1 MLPSRRTF
9 EADKQQLQL
18 LNGRLAQYL
27 TRTQQLE
34 RENACLLA
42 EINQLRQAQVVER
55 EPQYKAEV
63 RELRRAME
71 RVALEKSRAEM
82 EREKLCRELQ
92 TVRSLCSQQ
101 SDACRDIGGEL
112 HGREKE
118 LRAAHHNN
126 ALLQQRL
133 VELQREYALLEET
146 HRQQM
151 GQLRRQV
158 DSQVNSMV
166 ITQNYHGPPAASMED
181 VEEYARG
188 MSESWTQTLE
198 MYQQKVQEMEQ
209 AIQEDQAMLDNLQ
222 REKMLHTA
230 QLDKLRM
237 DAEKQGQQ
245 QMRLEEQLLHMQ
257 EKFSQDEGEYQMI
270 IDQLERE
277 RNAMAE
283 AIAQRTQEHQ
293 HLLRVKMD
301 LGMEVA
307 AYRALLEGERV
318 GLQDAHRKMSELQ
331 RERTIDIKMAGQ
343 RYAPRT
349 SVASRQR
356 MDVRFTPST
365 SIMRRSPV
373 VSSGSSSPSRVIP
386 ISLAQHQSPACRRDM
401 ISFTKSR
408 ATTSSTVP
416 KEQVKIQSPTSVEK
430 TKKIELVSKVESQSP
445 TSVEKTKKIELVSKV
460 EIQSPTSAEKTKKF
474 ELLSKVEN
482 QSPTSVE
489 KTKKIELVSKV
500 ESQSPTSVEKTK
512 TFELVSKVESQSPTS
527 AEKTK
532 KIELVSKVESQS
544 SSTKSSVE
552 NTSGRV
558 VSPPRRNR
566 KKKTKME
573 KAMVEV
579 DEPDMRESERK
590 DKGKIETS
598 STRKAFHDN
607 VSVEDIIETVIKP
620 AGLEAEVC
628 SSGEPKITYHVEKS
642 QQGDGSMKTQIVL
655 QSKVEEEVDVSEE
668 SALNQLLSQGLKKVS
683 LEDIEDTATGSMIRN
698 LLSGLQGEGKSV
710 NVEIIEQ
717 PVESYDEVHEES
729 RSGFYEPSAY
739 FQIEEM
745 KEDTQDDDAVIKS
758 KVRSVRVQEES
769 ERSFHFS
776 RDREPAEYFVSTPD
790 DNLSEPE
797 EGYGITS
804 YGHYGMVDDLSD
816 ERYYQDDG
824 VPQSRSIHKENKYR
838 LTSDRP
844 FLTES
849 IPECIMEE
857 EIRVSPVVQES
868 MLEFLREDSLEPK
881 EQFKGALEKIQGSV
895 SGPLRE
901 ELAFFTKVS
910 SQSPQNVAVKKV
922 QKSSDGGTTTIVAEL
937 NVSQTL
943 EDSGLLD
950 EDDLSEEQIMAA
962 LSSSDFGN
970 VLQGVSGEGY
980 SLRFSKEQHV
990 VIDDEREGES
1000 SSLVAGRRIKPS
1012 EMEGHSSRSDQE

>member
-430 TKKIELVSKVESQSP
+430 TKKIELV
-445 TSVEKTKKIELVSKV
+445 
-460 EIQSPTSAEKTKKF
+460 
-474 ELLSKVEN
+474 SKVEN

>member
-18 LNGRLAQYL
+18 LNGRLTQYL

-151 GQLRRQV
+151 GQLRHQV

-166 ITQNYHGPPAASMED
+166 ITQSYHGPPAASMED

-209 AIQEDQAMLDNLQ
+209 AIQEDQAMLDDLQ
-222 REKMLHTA
+222 REKMLHTT
-230 QLDKLRM
+230 QLDKLQM

-283 AIAQRTQEHQ
+283 AIGQRTQEHQ

-349 SVASRQR
+349 SAASRQR

-373 VSSGSSSPSRVIP
+373 VPSGSTSPSRVIP

-408 ATTSSTVP
+408 AATSSTVP
-416 KEQVKIQSPTSVEK
+416 KEQEKIQSQSPTSVEKTKKIELGSKVESQSPTSAEKTKKIELVSKVESQSPTSAEK

-460 EIQSPTSAEKTKKF
+460 E
-474 ELLSKVEN
+474 
-482 QSPTSVE
+482 
-489 KTKKIELVSKV
+489 
-500 ESQSPTSVEKTK
+500 
-512 TFELVSKVESQSPTS
+512 
-527 AEKTK
+527 
-532 KIELVSKVESQS
+532 SQS

-558 VSPPRRNR
+558 LSPPRRNR

-573 KAMVEV
+573 KPMAEV

-590 DKGKIETS
+590 DKGKIETT

-717 PVESYDEVHEES
+717 PVESYDEVSEES
-729 RSGFYEPSAY
+729 RSVFYEPSAY

-745 KEDTQDDDAVIKS
+745 KEDTQVDDAAIKS
-758 KVRSVRVQEES
+758 KVRSVRVQEER
-769 ERSFHFS
+769 EKSFHFS

-849 IPECIMEE
+849 IPECIIEE

-881 EQFKGALEKIQGSV
+881 EQIKGALEKLQGSV

-901 ELAFFTKVS
+901 ELAFLTKVS

-950 EDDLSEEQIMAA
+950 EDDLSEQQIMAA

-990 VIDDEREGES
+990 VIDDDFDGEREGES

>member
-445 TSVEKTKKIELVSKV
+445 TSVEKTKKIELV
-460 EIQSPTSAEKTKKF
+460 
-474 ELLSKVEN
+474 SKVEN

>member
-445 TSVEKTKKIELVSKV
+445 TLVEKTKKV
-460 EIQSPTSAEKTKKF
+460 
-474 ELLSKVEN
+474 
-482 QSPTSVE
+482 
-489 KTKKIELVSKV
+489 ELVSKV
-500 ESQSPTSVEKTK
+500 ESQSPTSV
-512 TFELVSKVESQSPTS
+512 
-527 AEKTK
+527 EKTK

>member
-445 TSVEKTKKIELVSKV
+445 TSV
-460 EIQSPTSAEKTKKF
+460 
-474 ELLSKVEN
+474 
-482 QSPTSVE
+482 
-489 KTKKIELVSKV
+489 
-500 ESQSPTSVEKTK
+500 
-512 TFELVSKVESQSPTS
+512 
-527 AEKTK
+527 EKTK

>member
-445 TSVEKTKKIELVSKV
+445 TLVEKTKKVELVSKVESQSPTSVEKTKKIELVSKV

-482 QSPTSVE
+482 QSPTSV
-489 KTKKIELVSKV
+489 
-500 ESQSPTSVEKTK
+500 
-512 TFELVSKVESQSPTS
+512 
-527 AEKTK
+527 EKTK

>member
-416 KEQVKIQSPTSVEK
+416 KEQVKI
-430 TKKIELVSKVESQSP
+430 
-445 TSVEKTKKIELVSKV
+445 
-460 EIQSPTSAEKTKKF
+460 
-474 ELLSKVEN
+474 

>member
-445 TSVEKTKKIELVSKV
+445 TLVEKTKKV
-460 EIQSPTSAEKTKKF
+460 
-474 ELLSKVEN
+474 
-482 QSPTSVE
+482 
-489 KTKKIELVSKV
+489 ELVSKV

-512 TFELVSKVESQSPTS
+512 KIELVSKVESQSPTS

>member
-18 LNGRLAQYL
+18 LNGRLTQYL

-151 GQLRRQV
+151 GQLRHQV

-166 ITQNYHGPPAASMED
+166 ITQSYHGPPAASMED

-209 AIQEDQAMLDNLQ
+209 AIQEDQAMLDDLQ
-222 REKMLHTA
+222 REKMLHTT
-230 QLDKLRM
+230 QLDKLQM

-283 AIAQRTQEHQ
+283 AIGQRTQEHQ

-349 SVASRQR
+349 SAASRQR

-373 VSSGSSSPSRVIP
+373 VPSGSTSPSRVIP

-408 ATTSSTVP
+408 AATSSTVP
-416 KEQVKIQSPTSVEK
+416 KEQEKIQSQSPTSVEKTKKFELLSKVESQSPTSAEKTKKIELGSKVESQSPTSAEKTKKIELVSKVESQSPTSAEK

-460 EIQSPTSAEKTKKF
+460 E
-474 ELLSKVEN
+474 
-482 QSPTSVE
+482 
-489 KTKKIELVSKV
+489 
-500 ESQSPTSVEKTK
+500 
-512 TFELVSKVESQSPTS
+512 
-527 AEKTK
+527 
-532 KIELVSKVESQS
+532 SQS

-558 VSPPRRNR
+558 LSPPRRNR

-573 KAMVEV
+573 KPMAEV

-590 DKGKIETS
+590 DKGKIETT

-717 PVESYDEVHEES
+717 PVESYDEVSEES
-729 RSGFYEPSAY
+729 RSVFYEPSAY

-745 KEDTQDDDAVIKS
+745 KEDTQVDDAAIKS
-758 KVRSVRVQEES
+758 KVRSVRVQEER
-769 ERSFHFS
+769 EKSFHFS

-849 IPECIMEE
+849 IPECIIEE

-881 EQFKGALEKIQGSV
+881 EQIKGALEKLQGSV

-901 ELAFFTKVS
+901 ELAFLTKVS

-950 EDDLSEEQIMAA
+950 EDDLSEQQIMAA

-990 VIDDEREGES
+990 VIDDDFDGEREGES

>member
-416 KEQVKIQSPTSVEK
+416 KEQVKI
-430 TKKIELVSKVESQSP
+430 QSP

>member
-1 MLPSRRTF
+1 MTSHLRARTTSEKNTRTRVGFYPFPIIFDTTMLPSRRTF

-42 EINQLRQAQVVER
+42 EINHLRQAQVVER

-82 EREKLCRELQ
+82 EREKLCRDLQ

-166 ITQNYHGPPAASMED
+166 ITQSYHGPPAASMED

-209 AIQEDQAMLDNLQ
+209 AIQEDQAMLDDLQ
-222 REKMLHTA
+222 REKMLHTT

-349 SVASRQR
+349 SAASRQR

-373 VSSGSSSPSRVIP
+373 VPSGSTSPSRVIP

-408 ATTSSTVP
+408 AAISSTVP
-416 KEQVKIQSPTSVEK
+416 KEQEKIQSQSPTSVEKTKTFELASKVESQSPTSAEK

-445 TSVEKTKKIELVSKV
+445 TAAEKTKKI
-460 EIQSPTSAEKTKKF
+460 
-474 ELLSKVEN
+474 
-482 QSPTSVE
+482 
-489 KTKKIELVSKV
+489 
-500 ESQSPTSVEKTK
+500 
-512 TFELVSKVESQSPTS
+512 ELVSKVESQSPTS

-552 NTSGRV
+552 NTSGQV
-558 VSPPRRNR
+558 LSPPRRNR

-573 KAMVEV
+573 KPMAEV
-579 DEPDMRESERK
+579 DGPDMRESERK
-590 DKGKIETS
+590 DKGKFEST
-598 STRKAFHDN
+598 STRKAFDDN
-607 VSVEDIIETVIKP
+607 MSVEDIIETVIKP

-642 QQGDGSMKTQIVL
+642 QQDDGSMKTQIVL

-717 PVESYDEVHEES
+717 PVESYDEVSEES

-745 KEDTQDDDAVIKS
+745 KEDTQVDDAAIKS

-769 ERSFHFS
+769 EKSFHFS

-849 IPECIMEE
+849 IPECIIEE
-857 EIRVSPVVQES
+857 EVRVSPVVQES

-881 EQFKGALEKIQGSV
+881 EQIKGALEKLQGSV

-901 ELAFFTKVS
+901 ELAFLTKVS
-910 SQSPQNVAVKKV
+910 SQSPQNVSVKKV

-950 EDDLSEEQIMAA
+950 EDDLSKEQIMAA
-962 LSSSDFGN
+962 LSSPDFGN

-990 VIDDEREGES
+990 VIDDERDGES
-1000 SSLVAGRRIKPS
+1000 SSLFGGRRIQPS

>member
-445 TSVEKTKKIELVSKV
+445 TLVEKTKKVELV
-460 EIQSPTSAEKTKKF
+460 
-474 ELLSKVEN
+474 SKVEN

>member
-430 TKKIELVSKVESQSP
+430 TKKIELVSKVE
-445 TSVEKTKKIELVSKV
+445 
-460 EIQSPTSAEKTKKF
+460 
-474 ELLSKVEN
+474 N
-482 QSPTSVE
+482 QSPTSV
-489 KTKKIELVSKV
+489 
-500 ESQSPTSVEKTK
+500 
-512 TFELVSKVESQSPTS
+512 
-527 AEKTK
+527 EKTK

>member
-416 KEQVKIQSPTSVEK
+416 KEQVKIQSPTSV
-430 TKKIELVSKVESQSP
+430 
-445 TSVEKTKKIELVSKV
+445 
-460 EIQSPTSAEKTKKF
+460 
-474 ELLSKVEN
+474 
-482 QSPTSVE
+482 
-489 KTKKIELVSKV
+489 
-500 ESQSPTSVEKTK
+500 
-512 TFELVSKVESQSPTS
+512 
-527 AEKTK
+527 EKTK

>member
-430 TKKIELVSKVESQSP
+430 TKKIELVSKVE
-445 TSVEKTKKIELVSKV
+445 
-460 EIQSPTSAEKTKKF
+460 
-474 ELLSKVEN
+474 N

-489 KTKKIELVSKV
+489 KTKKI
-500 ESQSPTSVEKTK
+500 
-512 TFELVSKVESQSPTS
+512 ELVSKVESQSPTS

>member
-430 TKKIELVSKVESQSP
+430 TKKIELVSKVES
-445 TSVEKTKKIELVSKV
+445 
-460 EIQSPTSAEKTKKF
+460 
-474 ELLSKVEN
+474 

>member
-430 TKKIELVSKVESQSP
+430 TKKI
-445 TSVEKTKKIELVSKV
+445 
-460 EIQSPTSAEKTKKF
+460 
-474 ELLSKVEN
+474 
-482 QSPTSVE
+482 
-489 KTKKIELVSKV
+489 
-500 ESQSPTSVEKTK
+500 
-512 TFELVSKVESQSPTS
+512 ELVSKVESQSPTS

>member
-445 TSVEKTKKIELVSKV
+445 TLVEKTKKV
-460 EIQSPTSAEKTKKF
+460 
-474 ELLSKVEN
+474 
-482 QSPTSVE
+482 
-489 KTKKIELVSKV
+489 ELVSKV

>member
-18 LNGRLAQYL
+18 LNGRLTQYL

-151 GQLRRQV
+151 GQLRHQV

-166 ITQNYHGPPAASMED
+166 ITQSYHGPPAASMED

-209 AIQEDQAMLDNLQ
+209 AIQEDQAMLDDLQ
-222 REKMLHTA
+222 REKMLHTT
-230 QLDKLRM
+230 QLDKLQM

-283 AIAQRTQEHQ
+283 AIGQRTQEHQ

-349 SVASRQR
+349 SAASRQR

-373 VSSGSSSPSRVIP
+373 VPSGSTSPSRVIP

-408 ATTSSTVP
+408 AATSSTVP
-416 KEQVKIQSPTSVEK
+416 KEQEKIQ
-430 TKKIELVSKVESQSP
+430 SQSP
-445 TSVEKTKKIELVSKV
+445 TSV
-460 EIQSPTSAEKTKKF
+460 EKTKKF
-474 ELLSKVEN
+474 ELLSKVES
-482 QSPTSVE
+482 QSPTSAE
-489 KTKKIELVSKV
+489 KTKKIELGSKV
-500 ESQSPTSVEKTK
+500 ESQSPTSAEKTK
-512 TFELVSKVESQSPTS
+512 KIELVSKVESQSPTS

-558 VSPPRRNR
+558 LSPPRRNR

-573 KAMVEV
+573 KPMAEV

-590 DKGKIETS
+590 DKGKIETT

-717 PVESYDEVHEES
+717 PVESYDEVSEES
-729 RSGFYEPSAY
+729 RSVFYEPSAY

-745 KEDTQDDDAVIKS
+745 KEDTQVDDAAIKS
-758 KVRSVRVQEES
+758 KVRSVRVQEER
-769 ERSFHFS
+769 EKSFHFS

-849 IPECIMEE
+849 IPECIIEE

-881 EQFKGALEKIQGSV
+881 EQIKGALEKLQGSV

-901 ELAFFTKVS
+901 ELAFLTKVS

-950 EDDLSEEQIMAA
+950 EDDLSEQQIMAA

-990 VIDDEREGES
+990 VIDDDFDGEREGES

>member
-445 TSVEKTKKIELVSKV
+445 TLVEKTKKVELVSKVESQSPTSVEKTKKIELVSKV

-474 ELLSKVEN
+474 ELL
-482 QSPTSVE
+482 
-489 KTKKIELVSKV
+489 
-500 ESQSPTSVEKTK
+500 
-512 TFELVSKVESQSPTS
+512 SKVESQSPTS

>member
-430 TKKIELVSKVESQSP
+430 TKKIELVSKVE
-445 TSVEKTKKIELVSKV
+445 
-460 EIQSPTSAEKTKKF
+460 IQSPTSAEKTKKF

-482 QSPTSVE
+482 QSPTSV
-489 KTKKIELVSKV
+489 
-500 ESQSPTSVEKTK
+500 
-512 TFELVSKVESQSPTS
+512 
-527 AEKTK
+527 EKTK

>member
-445 TSVEKTKKIELVSKV
+445 TSVEKTKKI
-460 EIQSPTSAEKTKKF
+460 
-474 ELLSKVEN
+474 
-482 QSPTSVE
+482 
-489 KTKKIELVSKV
+489 
-500 ESQSPTSVEKTK
+500 
-512 TFELVSKVESQSPTS
+512 ELVSKVESQSPTS

>member
-445 TSVEKTKKIELVSKV
+445 TLVEKTKKVELVSKV
-460 EIQSPTSAEKTKKF
+460 ES
-474 ELLSKVEN
+474 

>member
-430 TKKIELVSKVESQSP
+430 TKKIELVSKVE
-445 TSVEKTKKIELVSKV
+445 
-460 EIQSPTSAEKTKKF
+460 IQSPTSAEKTKKF
-474 ELLSKVEN
+474 ELL
-482 QSPTSVE
+482 
-489 KTKKIELVSKV
+489 
-500 ESQSPTSVEKTK
+500 
-512 TFELVSKVESQSPTS
+512 SKVESQSPTS

>member
-445 TSVEKTKKIELVSKV
+445 TLVEKTKKV
-460 EIQSPTSAEKTKKF
+460 
-474 ELLSKVEN
+474 
-482 QSPTSVE
+482 
-489 KTKKIELVSKV
+489 
-500 ESQSPTSVEKTK
+500 
-512 TFELVSKVESQSPTS
+512 ELVSKVESQSPTS

>member
-445 TSVEKTKKIELVSKV
+445 TLVEKTKKVELV
-460 EIQSPTSAEKTKKF
+460 
-474 ELLSKVEN
+474 SKVEN
-482 QSPTSVE
+482 QSPTSV
-489 KTKKIELVSKV
+489 
-500 ESQSPTSVEKTK
+500 
-512 TFELVSKVESQSPTS
+512 
-527 AEKTK
+527 EKTK